1 VEFSIEFGGDPQD
14 VTITASG
21 VGDPTGFV
29 SLNERLL
36 ADPRFRAG
44 LSYLIDLSELEVA
57 ELPQH
62 DVEQIAGVGTA
73 STWDYPPRAVAMVAT
88 NPATRAQAQLAV
100 AYMGG
105 SKSGHRVFATR
116 DEAHEWLCGRQ

>member
-14 VTITASG
+14 VTITVSG
-21 VGDPTGFV
+21 VGDLAGFA
-29 SLNERLL
+29 SLNEALL
-36 ADPRFRAG
+36 SHPRFRSG
-44 LSYLIDLSELEVA
+44 LSFLIDFSDLEVA
-57 ELPQH
+57 ELPQE
-62 DVEQIAGVGTA
+62 DVEQIAEVGNE

-105 SKSGHRVFATR
+105 RKSGHRVFATPE
-116 DEAHEWLCGRQ
+116 EAVVWLRGQ

>member
-14 VTITASG
+14 VTIAVSG
-21 VGDPTGFV
+21 VGDLAGFA
-29 SLNERLL
+29 SLNEAVLS
-36 ADPRFRAG
+36 DPRFRVG
-44 LSYLIDLSELEVA
+44 LSFLIDFSELEVA

-62 DVEQIAGVGTA
+62 EVEQIAGVGTA

-105 SKSGHRVFATR
+105 SKSGHRVFVTR
-116 DEAHEWLCGRQ
+116 EEAVAWLRER

>member
-1 VEFSIEFGGDPQD
+1 MEFSIEFGGDPQD

-21 VGDPTGFV
+21 VGDLASFA
-29 SLNERLL
+29 SLNGRLL

-57 ELPQH
+57 ELPQE
-62 DVEQIAGVGTA
+62 DVEQIATVGNE

-88 NPATRAQAQLAV
+88 NPTTHEQVQLAI

-116 DEAHEWLCGRQ
+116 DDAVAWLREQ

>member
-21 VGDPTGFV
+21 TGNLLGFAT
-29 SLNERLL
+29 LNERVL

-44 LSYLIDLSELEVA
+44 LSYLIDLSDLEVGD
-57 ELPQH
+57 LPP
-62 DVEQIAGVGTA
+62 DEVEQIAGVGNESA
-73 STWDYPPRAVAMVAT
+73 WNYPPRAVAMVAT
-88 NPATRAQAQLAV
+88 NPETREQAQFAV

-105 SKSGHRVFATR
+105 AKSGHRVFASR
-116 DEAHEWLCGRQ
+116 EDAVAWLREQ

>member
-1 VEFSIEFGGDPQD
+1 MEFSIEFGGDPQD

-21 VGDPTGFV
+21 AGDLAGFA

-36 ADPRFRAG
+36 SDPRFKAG
-44 LSYLIDLSELEVA
+44 LSYLIDMSDLEVA
-57 ELPQH
+57 ELPAY
-62 DVEQIAGVGTA
+62 DVEQIAEVGNE
-73 STWDYPPRAVAMVAT
+73 STWNYPPRAVAMVAT
-88 NPATRAQAQLAV
+88 NPATREQAQLAI

-116 DEAHEWLCGRQ
+116 EEAIAWLREQ